1 MKKGGIEMSSVSPDT
16 DDFNGD
22 FFCASCFVLMND
34 NGTYPPLCSKQCV
47 DDYYEDDA
55 ATDEGEQS

>member
-1 MKKGGIEMSSVSPDT
+1 MSSVSPDT